1 MDREEIS
8 IRDVS
13 VTIHVVDFKSE
24 PRAMPREMALQFA
37 SQKMY
42 LCTISVFRKRRI
54 DWLIWIVS
62 GIENWE
68 KWKYGIEN
76 GKDGNMKT
84 VLNMQD
90 MRTWKRYMKSYV
102 RDSLW
107 EAYFFAFVF
116 AAGLFPLHTVFWVA
130 AFAFGCLGRLLMVNV
145 RFRFNYWC

>member
-68 KWKYGIEN
+68 KWKYGIDN

-84 VLNMQD
+84 VLNLTGREETFQSCCDPSPPLRPFDFASD
-90 MRTWKRYMKSYV
+90 MYFYCVVFHRKEEVFGVARYIGS
-102 RDSLW
+102 SLKMNW
-107 EAYFFAFVF
+107 TRN
-116 AAGLFPLHTVFWVA
+116 LRPLHVK
-130 AFAFGCLGRLLMVNV
+130 
-145 RFRFNYWC
+145 